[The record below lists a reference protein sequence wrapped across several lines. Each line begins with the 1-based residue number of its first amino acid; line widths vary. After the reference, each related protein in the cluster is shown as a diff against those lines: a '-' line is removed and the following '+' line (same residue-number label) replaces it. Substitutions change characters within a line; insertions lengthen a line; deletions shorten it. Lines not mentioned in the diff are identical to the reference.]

1 MTTTN
6 PNNSYT
12 DARMNLNE
20 VCNWLTCYGHPE
32 LSTVLSDS
40 FKYHTFTKDGYI
52 RKDVIKD
59 IITQAFGEVGFRT
72 LSADVATILNVV
84 PAYEAHV
91 D

>member
-6 PNNSYT
+6 PDNGYT

-59 IITQAFGEVGFRT
+59 IITAAFGEVGFRT
-72 LSADVATILNVV
+72 LSADVATILSVV

>member
-20 VCNWLTCYGHPE
+20 VCNWLTCYGHKE
-32 LSTVLSDS
+32 LSQVISDS

-59 IITQAFGEVGFRT
+59 IITSAFGEDGFRH
-72 LSADVATILNVV
+72 LECDVTTCLNVV
-84 PAYEAHV
+84 PAYEAHCN
-91 D
+91 